1 MAMDDIKKLAHT
13 LSKIPLF
20 YGLSDEELENVL
32 GICKPDAFEDDDI
45 IFNENDPSH
54 SMYIILS
61 GEVDITSFKAG
72 LIYTLKSCD
81 IFGEIGL
88 ITQQTRS
95 ASAIAQ
101 SSCKLLRIDHTD
113 FTFLL
118 GKHPRIS
125 AILMKNI
132 SSNLANHLIR
142 MNNVS
147 LEYVPQTDKNEIPT
161 DSQVLSNS
169 PK

>member
-1 MAMDDIKKLAHT
+1 MDEIKKLAHA

-20 YGLSDEELENVL
+20 YGLSDEELEAVL
-32 GICKPDAFEDDDI
+32 GICKPATYTDDEI
-45 IFNENDPSH
+45 IFNEGDPSH

-72 LIYTLKSCD
+72 LIYTLRSCD

-88 ITQQTRS
+88 ITQKTRS
-95 ASAIAQ
+95 ANAIAQ

-113 FTFLL
+113 FNFLL
-118 GKHPRIS
+118 GKQPRIS

-132 SSNLANHLIR
+132 SSNLANHLVR

-147 LEYVPQTDKNEIPT
+147 LEHVPQVESEQNLDEP
-161 DSQVLSNS
+161 QVLSNT

>member
-1 MAMDDIKKLAHT
+1 MEEIKKLAHS

-20 YGLSDEELENVL
+20 YGMNDEELKTIL
-32 GICKPDAFEDDDI
+32 GICKPDAFKDDAI

-72 LIYTLKSCD
+72 LIFTLKSGD

-101 SSCKLLRIDHTD
+101 SSCKLLHIEHTD
-113 FTFLL
+113 FNFLL
-118 GKHPRIS
+118 GTHPRIS

-132 SSNLANHLIR
+132 SSSLANHLIR

-147 LEYVPQTDKNEIPT
+147 LEHVPQSQEKPLPVE
-161 DSQVLSNS
+161 SQVLSQG
-169 PK
+169 PE

>member
-1 MAMDDIKKLAHT
+1 MDEIKKLIRS

-20 YGLSDEELENVL
+20 YGLSNAELETVL
-32 GICKPDAFEDDDI
+32 GICKPDSFQNNEI

-61 GEVDITSFKAG
+61 GEVDITSVKTG
-72 LIYTLKSCD
+72 LIYTLHSCD

-88 ITQQTRS
+88 ITQKTRS
-95 ASAIAQ
+95 ANAIAQ
-101 SSCKLLRIDHTD
+101 ASCKLLRIDHTN
-113 FTFLL
+113 FNFLL
-118 GKHPRIS
+118 GTHPRIS
-125 AILMKNI
+125 AVIMKNI

-147 LEYVPQTDKNEIPT
+147 LEHIPQACKQDAEIE
-161 DSQVLSNS
+161 SQVLINH